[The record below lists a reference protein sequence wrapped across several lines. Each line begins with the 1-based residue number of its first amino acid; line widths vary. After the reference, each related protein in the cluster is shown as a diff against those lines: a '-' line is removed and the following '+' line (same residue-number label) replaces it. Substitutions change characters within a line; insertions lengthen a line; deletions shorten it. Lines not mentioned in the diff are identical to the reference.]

1 MAKRS
6 HIVIILLFCLYIG
19 GFFITNLVLPDK
31 DFSPKENRYLQTR
44 PEFSLEKLFSGSFTS
59 DYEAFCS
66 DQFALRDRWIELK
79 AALELGQGKGENN
92 GIFLCEDEFLI
103 DPFNA
108 PPASELSRRAKIVSM
123 LAENL
128 DVPVTMALI
137 PSSAEIYRDLLPNGA
152 ENDSQRQVIDRI
164 YTLSGVP
171 TTDIAGS
178 LLLHRDEE
186 IFYHTDHHW
195 TSLGAFYA
203 YEALSDTLG
212 YSSAPLS
219 AMTPTVVSDNF
230 CGTTYS
236 SSGFFWVHPD
246 QIMTFV
252 PEPESLI
259 SERYMT
265 STPVFSELYCEEML
279 DSKDQYRFFLG
290 GNAPRVVLST
300 GNEDLPSLLLI
311 RDSYSDSLAPFLLRH
326 FSSIHLLDLRYYRSP
341 ISDYVRD
348 NDIDQVCVI
357 YSVKDFCEDGNLAL
371 MTQ

>member
-1 MAKRS
+1 MSKRS
-6 HIVIILLFCLYIG
+6 HIVIILLFTLYIG
-19 GFFITNLVLPDK
+19 GFFVANLILPDK

-44 PEFSLEKLFSGSFTS
+44 PEFSLEKLFNGSFTS
-59 DYEAFCS
+59 DYESFCS

-92 GIFLCEDEFLI
+92 GIFLCKNEFLI
-103 DPFNA
+103 EPFSA

-123 LAENL
+123 LAENV
-128 DVPVTMALI
+128 DIPVTMALI
-137 PSSAEIYRDLLPNGA
+137 PSSAEIFGELLPSGA
-152 ENDSQRQVIDRI
+152 ENDSQQQVIDRI
-164 YTLSGVP
+164 YSLAGVP
-171 TTDIAGS
+171 AADIAGALRS
-178 LLLHRDEE
+178 HSDEE
-186 IFYHTDHHW
+186 IFYRTDHHW
-195 TSLGAFYA
+195 TSLGAFYG
-203 YEALSDTLG
+203 YEALANALG
-212 YSSAPLS
+212 YNPVPLEE
-219 AMTPTVVSDNF
+219 MTPTVVSDNF

-252 PEPESLI
+252 PEPEDLV
-259 SERYMT
+259 SERYM
-265 STPVFSELYCEEML
+265 SVNPVFSELYCEEML
-279 DSKDQYRFFLG
+279 ETKDQYRFFLG

-311 RDSYSDSLAPFLLRH
+311 RDSYSDSLSPFLLRH
-326 FSSIHLLDLRYYRSP
+326 FSRIHLLDLRYFRSS
-341 ISDYVRD
+341 IADYVRE